1 LPDFLNTAAAYQ
13 ALMHHTKDHHEAL
26 AAFLEKRN
34 PMFLGN

>member
-1 LPDFLNTAAAYQ
+1 
-13 ALMHHTKDHHEAL
+13 MHHTKDHHEAL